1 MYLVVLGITNQYLVI
16 YWSRGTEIEPKG
28 TKRNQKEPNG
38 TEMEPKGTE
47 MEPKGT
53 KRNQKWEPLCD
64 REAPISYHLT
74 WVLVSDPGFF

>member
-1 MYLVVLGITNQYLVI
+1 M
-16 YWSRGTEIEPKG
+16 EPK
-28 TKRNQKEPNG
+28 G
-38 TEMEPKGTE
+38 TEMEPKGTEMEPKWNRNGTE

-74 WVLVSDPGFF
+74 LVPCFCLSHALSGILVQ